1 MSSTRDRLE
10 RLFPSRPSK
19 NRSRPPAPASGLDT
33 GEGPLSKL
41 ETELLGDAGRPEG
54 NELSLKERLER
65 LVAVAASR
73 PRSRT
78 SGPEEAQK
86 RRVVPLD
93 EALDGREEVN
103 DAGAFYVVDRFFPLE
118 HRHGRMELARLR
130 DVPEEAFSILARGIE
145 QGAVDLER
153 ALFVDTETTGLAGG
167 SGTYAFLIGL
177 GFVEDGAFVVRQ
189 LFMRDYAEE
198 RAMLRALSQMVSSY
212 ELLVSYNGKS
222 FDIPL
227 LETRFVLSRQPFS
240 FEEKLHFDLL
250 HPARSLWK
258 ARFESCRL
266 TELEQLLLGLE
277 RENDVPGHLIP
288 DIYFR
293 YVRTGDAS
301 RLPYVFE
308 HNAQDILS
316 LAALTV
322 SASDMLS
329 EEHLPEDPIDDFS
342 LGRLFE
348 RVEEHERSI
357 VHYRRAVESG
367 LSGAARRRSLRGLAE
382 LHKRKRDYDKARL
395 LWEELSREDGA
406 ESILALHELA
416 IHLEHRERDYE
427 EALALC
433 ERALERLE
441 AGFELPPGSRERWR
455 EAFEHRRRRLT
466 RRLQGLDSGTTIDRL
481 EGF

>member
-10 RLFPSRPSK
+10 RLFPST
-19 NRSRPPAPASGLDT
+19 NRSRSSSSGSGD
-33 GEGPLSKL
+33 GALSKL
-41 ETELLGDAGRPEG
+41 ETELLGDGKSAEG
-54 NELSLKERLER
+54 EELSLKERLER
-65 LVAVAASR
+65 LVAAAASR
-73 PRSRT
+73 PRSSPPR
-78 SGPEEAQK
+78 PESPVE
-86 RRVVPLD
+86 RNPMPLD
-93 EALDGREEVN
+93 EALDGREVVN
-103 DAGAFYVVDRFFPLE
+103 DAGSFYVVDRFFPLE
-118 HRHGRMELARLR
+118 HRHGRMELGRLR
-130 DVPEEAFSILARGIE
+130 DVPREAFSVLARGIE
-145 QGAVDLER
+145 EGAVDLER

-189 LFMRDYAEE
+189 LFMRDYGEE
-198 RAMLRALSQMVSSY
+198 RALLRGLSEIAARY

-227 LETRFVLSRQPFS
+227 LETRYVLSRQPFS

-266 TELEQLLLGLE
+266 AELEQLLLGFE

-301 RLPYVFE
+301 RLSYVFE
-308 HNAQDILS
+308 HNAHDILS

-329 EEHLPEDPIDDFS
+329 EENVPDDPLDDFS
-342 LGRLFE
+342 LGRLFA
-348 RVEEHERSI
+348 RVEDDERSI
-357 VHYRRAVESG
+357 LHYSRAVESG
-367 LSGAARRRSLRGLAE
+367 VSGAPRRRSLRGLAE
-382 LHKRKRDYDKARL
+382 LHKRKGEHDKARP
-395 LWEELSREDGA
+395 LWEELSREDGV
-406 ESILALHELA
+406 ESILALQELA
-416 IHLEHRERDYE
+416 MHLEHRERDYDQ
-427 EALALC
+427 ALALC
-433 ERALERLE
+433 ATALERLE
-441 AGFELPPGSRERWR
+441 GGFELPLGFRERWR
-455 EAFEHRRRRLT
+455 DAFEHRRRRLA
-466 RRLQGLDSGTTIDRL
+466 RRIEGSQHKNVTTTDRL